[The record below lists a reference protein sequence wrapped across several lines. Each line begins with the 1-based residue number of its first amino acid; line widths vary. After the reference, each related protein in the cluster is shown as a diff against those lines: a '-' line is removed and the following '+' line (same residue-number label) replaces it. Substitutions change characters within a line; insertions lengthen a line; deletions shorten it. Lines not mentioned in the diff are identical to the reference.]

1 MGVMEYTRLGG
12 TGLKVSRLCL
22 GAMTYGSKKWRE
34 WVLEEE
40 ESRPFLR
47 RALEAGI
54 DFFDT
59 ADVYSNGVS
68 EEILGRA
75 LKDFGP
81 SRDRLVIATKV
92 HGPMGDDPN
101 QRGLSRKHIR
111 HSIDASLK
119 RLGTDYVDL
128 YQIHR
133 FDYETPIEET
143 LAALDDVVRAGKALY
158 IGASSMYAWQF
169 AKMLC
174 AADRL
179 GLARFVSMQNH
190 YNLIYREEER
200 EMLPLCREE
209 GIGVIPWSPLAR
221 GFLAGN
227 RRPGDY
233 GETIRAKTDE
243 YAQKMYY
250 QPSDFAV
257 VERVTAIARQRGVS
271 NAQVAL
277 AWLLAKPGVTAPI
290 IGASKMQHLDDALAA
305 LTLKL
310 DEAELRALEEP
321 YQPHPVLGHV

>member
-1 MGVMEYTRLGG
+1 MEYVRLGT

-40 ESRPFLR
+40 ESRPFIQ
-47 RALEAGI
+47 RALELGI
-54 DFFDT
+54 NFFDT
-59 ADVYSNGVS
+59 ADMYSLGAS

-75 LKDFGP
+75 LRDFGP
-81 SRDRLVIATKV
+81 GRDRTVIATKV
-92 HGPMGDDPN
+92 FNAMGDDPN
-101 QRGLSRKHIR
+101 QRGLSRKHIM
-111 HSIDASLK
+111 HSIDNSLR

-143 LAALDDVVRAGKALY
+143 LDALTDVVRAGKALY
-158 IGASSMYAWQF
+158 IGASSMFAWQF
-169 AKMLC
+169 AKMLYK
-174 AADRL
+174 ADKL
-179 GLARFVSMQNH
+179 GLARFVTMQNH

-200 EMLPLCREE
+200 EMIPLCQEE

-227 RRPGDY
+227 RRKEDM
-233 GETIRAKTDE
+233 GETSRAKTDD

-250 QPSDFAV
+250 DDSDFEV
-257 VERVTAIARQRGVS
+257 VNRVSNVAKRRGVS

-277 AWLLAKPGVTAPI
+277 AWVLEQPGVTAPI
-290 IGASKMQHLDDALAA
+290 VGASKMRHLDDAIAA
-305 LTLKL
+305 LSLKL
-310 DEAELRALEEP
+310 DESELQELSEAYR
-321 YQPHPVLGHV
+321 PHRVLGHS

>member
-1 MGVMEYTRLGG
+1 MEYTRLGG
-12 TGLKVSRLCL
+12 TGLKISRLCL

-54 DFFDT
+54 NFFDT

-174 AADRL
+174 AAERL

-233 GETIRAKTDE
+233 GETLRAKTDE

-277 AWLLAKPGVTAPI
+277 AWLLTRPGVTAPI
-290 IGASKMQHLDDALAA
+290 VGASKMQHLDDALAA
-305 LTLKL
+305 LELKL